1 MATQLTIHDVARA
14 AGVSV
19 TTVSHVLNGKG
30 RIDPSTR
37 AQVMEV
43 VTRLGYRANRNARG
57 LRSGRSGSV
66 GLLLPVGG
74 DVRSDEAL
82 SLDFYMR
89 ITSSAA
95 TTAFAHEHA
104 LMLLPPTV
112 LETGLSGFGIDGG
125 IVVDPSPDDERV
137 NLLARQGVPAVTIE
151 RNLSQPDDPWYVAS
165 ESVANAHRI
174 LDHLADRGARRIA
187 LLAPE
192 RGWGWADET
201 ISSYG
206 EWTREHAF
214 EQLVVPVAM
223 QHGERNAFAAVR
235 QLLTSADSP
244 DAIFVDASRFIRG
257 VVQAASAVG
266 RRIPDELLIAASV
279 DSMQAR
285 DVEPPVT
292 AFDLH
297 PERQAEAAVEMLLA
311 RLNGKDVEAPQL
323 ITGTLM
329 LRASTRRS

>member
-1 MATQLTIHDVARA
+1 MATPPTIHDVARA

-30 RIDPSTR
+30 RIDPATR
-37 AQVMEV
+37 AQVMQV
-43 VTRLGYRANRNARG
+43 VAQLGYRANRHARG

-95 TTAFAHEHA
+95 ATAFSRDHA
-104 LMLLPPTV
+104 LILLPPTV
-112 LETGLSGFGIDGG
+112 VETGLSGFGIDGG
-125 IVVDPSPDDERV
+125 IVVDPSPGDDRV
-137 NLLARQGVPAVTIE
+137 KLLAGQGVPVVTIE
-151 RNLSQPDDPWYVAS
+151 RNLGQPDDPWYVAS
-165 ESVANAHRI
+165 ESVANAYRI

-187 LLAPE
+187 LLVPE
-192 RGWGWADET
+192 PGWGWADET
-201 ISSYG
+201 ISAYG
-206 EWTREHAF
+206 EWACEHAA

-223 QHGERNAFAAVR
+223 RHGEQNAYAAVR
-235 QLLTSADSP
+235 QLLTSPDSP
-244 DAIFVDASRFIRG
+244 DAIFVDASRFVRG

-279 DSMQAR
+279 DSVQAR
-285 DVEPPVT
+285 EGEPPVT

-311 RLNGKDVEAPQL
+311 RLSGKDVEAPQH
-323 ITGTLM
+323 IPATLR
-329 LRASTRRS
+329 LRASTCRP